1 MGHWGGVVRSVR
13 LRAGYSQQQLSEI
26 LNVSQR
32 TVSRWE
38 RGDDNPSIAQQKR
51 LRDLGWEPPG
61 SLLRSLV
68 SAVQMCPVPRAL
80 SCTPKLR
87 LIAVSQSALAKR
99 PSLADLIG
107 SELIAKA
114 SGVLKN
120 MLDDRQLQRSI
131 ARREIA
137 GVVATTGSVLDIPAA
152 QAMPAYQT
160 TITYFWHEG
169 TLYSDAI
176 SMPTSPDAVT
186 GYSAVPMD
194 EMPGA
199 NLPFMDVLPPLGGGA
214 GGGAWAEG
222 AVQGR

>member
-99 PSLADLIG
+99 PSLADLI
-107 SELIAKA
+107 
-114 SGVLKN
+114 
-120 MLDDRQLQRSI
+120 
-131 ARREIA
+131 
-137 GVVATTGSVLDIPAA
+137 
-152 QAMPAYQT
+152 
-160 TITYFWHEG
+160 
-169 TLYSDAI
+169 
-176 SMPTSPDAVT
+176 
-186 GYSAVPMD
+186 
-194 EMPGA
+194 
-199 NLPFMDVLPPLGGGA
+199 
-214 GGGAWAEG
+214 
-222 AVQGR
+222 

>member
-1 MGHWGGVVRSVR
+1 
-13 LRAGYSQQQLSEI
+13 

-80 SCTPKLR
+80 SKTSR
-87 LIAVSQSALAKR
+87 LILLAVSKPALQKR
-99 PSLADLIG
+99 PILADKIGTELIG
-107 SELIAKA
+107 EAR
-114 SGVLKN
+114 GVLRQ

-131 ARREIA
+131 AHREVA
-137 GVVATTGSVLDIPAA
+137 GVVATTQSVFDMEGPPVTSAF
-152 QAMPAYQT
+152 QT
-160 TITYFWHEG
+160 TVTYFWHDG

-176 SMPTSPDAVT
+176 SMPVGPGIAT
-186 GYSAVPMD
+186 GYNVVPMD
-194 EMPGA
+194 DGQPDEF
-199 NLPFMDVLPPLGGGA
+199 LPFVDPAP
-214 GGGAWAEG
+214 
-222 AVQGR
+222 GRARATAQMA

>member
-176 SMPTSPDAVT
+176 S
-186 GYSAVPMD
+186 
-194 EMPGA
+194 
-199 NLPFMDVLPPLGGGA
+199 
-214 GGGAWAEG
+214 
-222 AVQGR
+222 